1 MADTTEL
8 KSMSGQQIYDLF
20 IEDKITR
27 EEAITGLK
35 GLSGGTPVV
44 INRLLDAKFTRD
56 ITGVVEK
63 AREVIHDTLNDRIM
77 KQLNEISAWIISS
90 HTANLIMICNHLWEE
105 FNKMADERDKLAE
118 MIHELAVKMAET
130 QKKDA
135 GKLH

>member
-1 MADTTEL
+1 MDVAEL
-8 KSMSGQQIYDLF
+8 KRMSGQKIYDLF

-27 EEAITGLK
+27 EEAIIGLK
-35 GLSGGTPVV
+35 GLSGGTPAV

-63 AREVIHDTLNDRIM
+63 AREAIHDTLNDRVM
-77 KQLNEISAWIISS
+77 KQLNEISAWVISS
-90 HTANLIMICNHLWEE
+90 HTANLIIICNQLWEA
-105 FNKMADERDKLAE
+105 FNKTADERDKLAE
-118 MIHELAVKMAET
+118 MIHNLAVKMAET